1 MSFFY
6 APPKKAT
13 LTHAVQEHTFDPNAY
28 TRWESRRAVLALM
41 ESGKTELEALSEHLA
56 TLTEQM
62 AQSTVGIKESVGN
75 YTLLRKQERAHA
87 YTERRL
93 LSIQEHIGQMA
104 PQYMTEDVET
114 YTTNW
119 GMDRTERNAIDFET
133 NMMDFLLRENTT
145 VEEDIDLVRN
155 MILLESD
162 YSYETARVLESKVLN
177 AVHGAAKSGEQAS
190 RKASIGARKAGRQ
203 IRRVKTTA
211 SKIPGHF
218 DNLINSTFGA
228 LKRMDENE
236 RKRRILEGTLRFKLY
251 RIIRNAAL
259 IGTGFAVAPALT
271 AIGILVQ
278 TIRRKGLDE
287 RARAKLVHELEAE
300 LRIVKEKVKD
310 ADSKGD
316 DKKKYQLMRI
326 ENRIESDLQRV
337 KYRNKGERNNTTMT
351 KHINT

>member
-6 APPKKAT
+6 APPKQAAP
-13 LTHAVQEHTFDPNAY
+13 THPVQEHTFDPNAY
-28 TRWESRRAVLALM
+28 TRWESRRAVRALM
-41 ESGKTELEALSEHLA
+41 ESGKTELEALSEHLT
-56 TLTEQM
+56 TLTAHMTQTS
-62 AQSTVGIKESVGN
+62 ATVKEATGSSH
-75 YTLLRKQERAHA
+75 LLRAQERAHA

-93 LSIQEHIGQMA
+93 LSLQEHIGQMA
-104 PQYMTEDVET
+104 PQYATEEVQTHIAD
-114 YTTNW
+114 W
-119 GMDRTERNAIDFET
+119 GMDREERNAIDFET
-133 NMMDFLLRENTT
+133 HMMDFLMCEHTT
-145 VEEDIDLVRN
+145 VEEDIEQLYE
-155 MILLESD
+155 MMLLESD
-162 YSYETARVLESKVLN
+162 YSFETAHVLESKVLN
-177 AVHGAAKSGEQAS
+177 AVHGATKKGEQMS
-190 RKASIGARKAGRQ
+190 RKASLQARKTGRQ
-203 IRRVKTTA
+203 VRRVKTTA

-259 IGTGFAVAPALT
+259 IGTGVAVAPALT
-271 AIGILVQ
+271 AIAILVQ

-300 LRIVKEKVKD
+300 LRIVKEKIKD

-326 ENRIESDLQRV
+326 ENRIEADLQRI
-337 KYRNKGERNNTTMT
+337 KYRSKGERNNSTMT